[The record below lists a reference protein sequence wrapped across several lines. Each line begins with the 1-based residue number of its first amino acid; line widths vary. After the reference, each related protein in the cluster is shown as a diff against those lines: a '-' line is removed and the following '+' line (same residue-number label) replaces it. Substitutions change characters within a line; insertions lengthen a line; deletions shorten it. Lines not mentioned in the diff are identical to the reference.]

1 MPTLHSAYPN
11 DDFAISA
18 NMSNQSS
25 EIDYEL
31 DFSGV
36 SLWRDFCEIIYPNI
50 NTSDNQDN
58 DSTHLTQ
65 NLQNTQDSQ
74 NPQDLKDSQNPQN
87 SQKNPPKHSPKDS
100 PKNSKEMQSILQN
113 PQQLAIIL
121 STNTQN
127 FDTFAKSDIFA
138 SILQDFAQN
147 ISQTINK
154 DFKQD
159 FTLKNDSPPNLATLQ
174 SIQKHI
180 LSHLS
185 PLRLVALSPYILRL
199 NSANLL
205 SIAHTRALLELFERH
220 AKKHK
225 SHQNPSKKSLN
236 LKSLQSELHSLIKQ
250 LETIGISKIHSQA
263 LDNILQKN
271 ANQSF
276 SIGITGVLSAGKS
289 TFLNALLGREIL
301 GTSTIPETANLSIL
315 RPIMLDNAQ
324 NKKADF
330 ARVHFWSKKEWA
342 EFETCDNQTS
352 QNHISSNMS
361 EFVRATKEAFGDR
374 LEALLA
380 QGQKDID
387 IRELRD
393 YTSANSPTK
402 YCNLI
407 KKVELFMAL
416 PFLQNQHANKD
427 FASTSSDIYAS
438 SHNVEIVD
446 TPGLDDPIR
455 AREKITREFISH
467 CDLLIHIMNA
477 SCAATQVDMDFI
489 LESLLSLQVSR
500 LLVVLSRSDLL
511 SQKELESSLAYTRNS
526 LAKEL
531 TKARFDGDIDAL
543 LSRID
548 FIPLSSFFALG
559 YTSNNAQIIAQ
570 ASAKGY
576 DKEKT
581 GITQVQDY
589 LDNALLGENSQKQ
602 RDILYR
608 AYRSVSAIVSAE
620 IEEVGIKLSLSSAS
634 KDELES
640 IIQSTK
646 TKQEN
651 LMRSFEMQKKEFG
664 ILSDELESYLLG
676 LEKIITTSLHTHK
689 SRLNSLIYDDMLYE
703 TSRGNAPTKERI
715 QQMLG
720 VQVED
725 ISSDLSREYRYK
737 SAQKIASL
745 QANITSA
752 KMDLLESNTKNE
764 LDSADLATKKSD
776 LSTNNYVGAS
786 MQDEVLSDIK
796 SSLVDKTNTLI
807 NKYKN
812 AYKSTLEAE
821 FRDKLDSVIGD
832 GFSLLKEAIL
842 QNNASIKSSL
852 LSEFEA
858 ILQANLQSIKSK
870 IASIESTLNQSLEM
884 IKNTDLETLKEQC
897 KTKDKALKDIYNEL
911 AIITKALQ

>member
-1 MPTLHSAYPN
+1 MPTLHSTHK
-11 DDFAISA
+11 DFAIST
-18 NMSNQSS
+18 NMLNQSNKL
-25 EIDYEL
+25 DYEM
-31 DFSGV
+31 DSSKF

-50 NTSDNQDN
+50 KADDKTNIDSTHL

-65 NLQNTQDSQ
+65 NPQN
-74 NPQDLKDSQNPQN
+74 LKDSQDLKKT
-87 SQKNPPKHSPKDS
+87 QK
-100 PKNSKEMQSILQN
+100 ILQN

-121 STNTQN
+121 STNMQN
-127 FDTFAKSDIFA
+127 FDTFAKSKIFA

-147 ISQTINK
+147 ISK

-159 FTLKNDSPPNLATLQ
+159 FTQNNDFTPNLAILK
-174 SIQKHI
+174 SIQKYI

-205 SIAHTRALLELFERH
+205 SVAYTRALLGLFESY

-250 LETIGISKIHSQA
+250 LETIGISKAHSQA
-263 LDNILQKN
+263 LENILQKN

-315 RPIMLDNAQ
+315 RPIMTDNATSKME
-324 NKKADF
+324 KKDF
-330 ARVHFWSKKEWA
+330 ARVHFWSKQEWA

-352 QNHISSNMS
+352 QNHISSNMG

-374 LEALLA
+374 LETLLA
-380 QGQKDID
+380 QGQKEIE
-387 IRELRD
+387 ISELRD

-416 PFLQNQHANKD
+416 PFLQNQHASKD
-427 FASTSSDIYAS
+427 FATNNASSDTHTS
-438 SHNVEIVD
+438 NHSVEIVD

-489 LESLLSLQVSR
+489 LESLFRSQVSR
-500 LLVVLSRSDLL
+500 LLVVLSRADLL

-548 FIPLSSFFALG
+548 FIPLSSYFALG

-581 GITQVQDY
+581 GITKVQDY

-608 AYRSVSAIVSAE
+608 AYRGVGAIVCAE
-620 IEEVGIKLSLSSAS
+620 MEEVGIRLSLSSAS

-640 IIQSTK
+640 IVQSTK
-646 TKQEN
+646 EKQEH
-651 LMRSFEMQKKEFG
+651 LMRSFEAQKQDFK

-689 SRLNSLIYDDMLYE
+689 ARLNSLIYDDMLYE

-715 QQMLG
+715 NQILG

-745 QANITSA
+745 QANIAGA
-752 KMDLLESNTKNE
+752 KMDLLESSE
-764 LDSADLATKKSD
+764 IDSADLATNNNASD
-776 LSTNNYVGAS
+776 LSTNNLSYMGAS
-786 MQDEVLSDIK
+786 LKDEVLGEIK
-796 SSLVDKTNTLI
+796 SVLVDKTNTLI

-812 AYKSTLEAE
+812 ASKSTLEGE
-821 FRDKLDSVIGD
+821 FRDRLDGVISE

-842 QNNASIKSSL
+842 QNNASIKSMFL
-852 LSEFEA
+852 GEFEA
-858 ILQANLQSIKSK
+858 ILQSNLQIIKSK
-870 IASIESTLNQSLEM
+870 IANIQSTLNQSLEM
-884 IKNTDLETLKEQC
+884 IKNTDLENLKEQC

-911 AIITKALQ
+911 EIITKALQ